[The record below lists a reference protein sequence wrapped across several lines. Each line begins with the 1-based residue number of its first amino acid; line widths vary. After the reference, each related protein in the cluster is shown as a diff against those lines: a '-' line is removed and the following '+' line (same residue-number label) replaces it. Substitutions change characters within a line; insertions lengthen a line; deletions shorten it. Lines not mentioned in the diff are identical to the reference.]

1 MTGNSTER
9 RVVVTGLGV
18 VSALG
23 LDADTFWNNIIAGR
37 CGIDK
42 ITAFDVSKYDC
53 QIAAEVKNFD
63 PAPAFPS
70 PKEIR
75 RTDRFAQFG
84 VCAGYQALQDAG
96 LDLDKLDRDETGVFI
111 GSGIGGLYTVEE
123 QHKILL
129 SKGPGRL
136 SPFLIPMLILNMA
149 SGLFSMFY
157 KLRGPNLATCS
168 ACATSTH
175 AIGEAWRTIKMGDA
189 KVMFAG
195 GTEATIV
202 PMGIGGFCA
211 MKAMSTRN
219 DDPQR
224 SSRPFDAERDGFVMG
239 EGAGVIV
246 MEELEHA
253 KARGARIYCEMI
265 GYGNTAD
272 ANHMTA
278 PAPEG
283 EGAARCMKMAVRS
296 AGLRPEDVSYINAHG
311 TSTPQGDVCE
321 TQAIK
326 TVFRDYARKLA
337 VSSTKGATGH
347 MLGAAGAVEMAV
359 CAKAIQTNLIPPTI
373 NYEQPDPDCDLDYV
387 PNSAREMAV
396 TAALN
401 NFFGFG
407 GHHPTMVAKKFV
419 RYCGVSAINIHL
431 PQLIFGGGLGGA
443 TTRSRKGCFRK
454 ERRSLER

>member
-1 MTGNSTER
+1 MIGNSTER

-23 LDADTFWNNIIAGR
+23 LDFDTFWNNIVAGR

-84 VCAGYQALQDAG
+84 VYAGYQALKDAG

-246 MEELEHA
+246 MEDLEHA
-253 KARGARIYCEMI
+253 RARGARIYCELI

-283 EGAARCMKMAVRS
+283 EGAARCMKAALRS
-296 AGLRPEDVSYINAHG
+296 AGLRPEDISYINAHG
-311 TSTPQGDVCE
+311 TSTPQGDICE

-326 TVFRDYARKLA
+326 NVFGAHARRIA

-347 MLGAAGAVEMAV
+347 MLGASGAVEMAI
-359 CAKAIQTNLIPPTI
+359 CAKAIQTNVVPPTI
-373 NYEQPDPDCDLDYV
+373 NYEHPDPECDLDYV
-387 PNSAREMAV
+387 PNTAREMTVSAV
-396 TAALN
+396 LN
-401 NFFGFG
+401 NSFGFG
-407 GHHPTMVAKKFV
+407 GHNASMVAKKFV
-419 RYCGVSAINIHL
+419 A
-431 PQLIFGGGLGGA
+431 
-443 TTRSRKGCFRK
+443 
-454 ERRSLER
+454 